1 MNIADPQYYQ
11 MLNQLEFIYDDIGI
25 DNIESCVQDH
35 LYGRDCGVG
44 DTQGYCLYCGQK
56 ERKTF

>member
-1 MNIADPQYYQ
+1 
-11 MLNQLEFIYDDIGI
+11 MLNQLEGIYDEIGI

-44 DTQGYCLYCGQK
+44 DTQGYCIYCGQK
-56 ERKTF
+56 ERKIF